1 MATRFLD
8 KVTTVSTANTR
19 NLPDAAGI
27 AYETTD
33 GVVKYN
39 DGGTI
44 RTVVN
49 TDEAQ
54 TLTNKTIN
62 SPVVSGNTPV
72 AGGASL
78 TLTAAAHGGKTILM
92 DTASGTALTLPAAT
106 GTGVKFR
113 IFISTTV
120 TSNAHTVS
128 VVGNDAMFG
137 NAVLFQD
144 GGDTMVG
151 FEAGADTD
159 KISMNG
165 TTTGGLKGG
174 FIELEDVATD
184 TWSVFLTSAATST
197 EATPFQTG
205 QIT

>member
-1 MATRFLD
+1 MATRFID

-54 TLTNKTIN
+54 TLTNKTIS
-62 SPVVSGNTPV
+62 SPVVSANAPV
-72 AGGASL
+72 AGGSAL
-78 TLTAAAHGGKTILM
+78 TLTAATHGGKTILM
-92 DTASGTALTLPAAT
+92 DTAAGTALTLPAAT

-120 TSNAHTVS
+120 TSNAHTVA

-205 QIT
+205 QVT